1 MIPFEVLIWNRY
13 QAVANFFHLAITA
26 YCLGSVDT
34 FPDWEEIEI
43 FSHMSLLSF
52 FSFANWSREDFRV
65 SFAVDFPLLCF
76 FLQMC
81 PQIVCPR
88 GIKVTLSDLW
98 DFSPVSVFR
107 SLLKYL
113 QMHLH
118 IIGYISKVFTQ
129 NGISNVSSKLCALED
144 LKSHCGICEVFISV
158 SFQMF
163 HQIFSSQIFLT
174 FSVFLFCSTKQIFC
188 VPSKPDQIIGA
199 TFDSEPQNMLYCQIL
214 CVPS

>member
-1 MIPFEVLIWNRY
+1 
-13 QAVANFFHLAITA
+13 
-26 YCLGSVDT
+26 
-34 FPDWEEIEI
+34 
-43 FSHMSLLSF
+43 
-52 FSFANWSREDFRV
+52 
-65 SFAVDFPLLCF
+65 
-76 FLQMC
+76 MC
-81 PQIVCPR
+81 PKIVCPR

-174 FSVFLFCSTKQIFC
+174 FSVFLFCSTKQIIGDTSDAEPQNILCCQIFC
-188 VPSKPDQIIGA
+188 VPSQAHLRGLASVPRHLEPFLPTVRESWSIGLHNDCRVME
-199 TFDSEPQNMLYCQIL
+199 TN
-214 CVPS
+214 

>member
-13 QAVANFFHLAITA
+13 QAVVNFFHLAITA

-52 FSFANWSREDFRV
+52 FNFANWSREDFV
-65 SFAVDFPLLCF
+65 FPLQLIFHCYVF
-76 FLQMC
+76 FSFQMY
-81 PQIVCPR
+81 PKIVCPR

-163 HQIFSSQIFLT
+163 HQIFSS
-174 FSVFLFCSTKQIFC
+174 
-188 VPSKPDQIIGA
+188 
-199 TFDSEPQNMLYCQIL
+199 
-214 CVPS
+214 

>member
-1 MIPFEVLIWNRY
+1 M
-13 QAVANFFHLAITA
+13 
-26 YCLGSVDT
+26 
-34 FPDWEEIEI
+34 
-43 FSHMSLLSF
+43 F
-52 FSFANWSREDFRV
+52 FSFK
-65 SFAVDFPLLCF
+65 C
-76 FLQMC
+76 
-81 PQIVCPR
+81 VCPR

-118 IIGYISKVFTQ
+118 IIGYISKVFTW

-144 LKSHCGICEVFISV
+144 LKSHYCGICEVFINV

-214 CVPS
+214 CVPSKAHLRGLASVPRHLEPFLPTVRESWSMGLHSDYRVMDTN